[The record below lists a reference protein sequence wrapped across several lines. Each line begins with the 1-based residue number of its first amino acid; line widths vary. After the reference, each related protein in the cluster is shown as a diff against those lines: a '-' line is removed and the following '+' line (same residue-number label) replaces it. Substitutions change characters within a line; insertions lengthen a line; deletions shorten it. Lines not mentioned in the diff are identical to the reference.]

1 MANQV
6 SARLKGDDYQ
16 HLTTWLHVLEL
27 KVARFAVRL
36 VTVEDETTGSADD
49 VTVRYQPNSGISD
62 RFFQIKYHVT
72 HGGGYS
78 TAFVQEHLPKGTS
91 LLQKLFATWQKLK
104 ADEPGRKIELH
115 LVSNWSWDNADVI
128 ASQIDGE
135 TNALRPSFLVATPGS
150 NIGKARKQWQDH
162 VGADDAT
169 FAAFI
174 ADLRFYLGAA
184 CFTER
189 ARHASDRM
197 ANLQLKHDDTALHT
211 AVSIVRNWIK
221 TGQQQITPDV
231 LEKALVANDL
241 YAAADENCRIVHLT
255 TIKKQSTDLRP
266 DYVIDWRVEFEG
278 EANLKGHAVKDEGDW
293 NEKFLPEL
301 RRVETEIAEEA
312 GCRLIRARGL
322 ARLSA
327 WFAFGYVF
335 SEVSRYIIE
344 VDQYGNLW
352 RTDSGASPEFAMT
365 ATNGDGEEFS
375 GGDGN
380 CVAIGI
386 SITGDL
392 SADVRDSLRESKLA
406 SHLLLIQ
413 PTSGTGREALA
424 NAGDVVA
431 FARTSKAL
439 ITSYVRQRKPKKVCV
454 FYYGPFSGACFLG
467 HLMNAIGAEV
477 QIMEAQSDRSY
488 RPSFLLS

>member
-27 KVARFAVRL
+27 KVPRFAVRL

-49 VTVRYQPNSGISD
+49 VTVRYQPSSGKSD

-78 TAFVQEHLPKGTS
+78 TAFVQERLPKGTS
-91 LLQKLFATWQKLK
+91 LLQKLFATWRKLK
-104 ADEPGRKIELH
+104 SDEPDRDIELH
-115 LVSNWSWDNADVI
+115 LVSNWSWDNSDAV

-135 TNALRPSFLVATPGS
+135 TNALRPSFLAATAGS

-162 VGADDAT
+162 VGADDET

-189 ARHASDRM
+189 AKHASERM
-197 ANLQLKHDDTALHT
+197 ANLQLKHDDAALHV
-211 AVSIVRNWIK
+211 AVGIVRNWIK
-221 TGQQQITPDV
+221 TGQQQITPVV
-231 LEKALVANDL
+231 LEKALVDNEL
-241 YAAADENCRIVHLT
+241 YAAADENSRIVHLT
-255 TIKKQSTDLRP
+255 TIKKQATDLRP

-278 EANLKGHAVKDEGDW
+278 DEYLKGHAVKDESAW

-301 RRVETEIAEEA
+301 RRVESEIAEET

-344 VDQYGNLW
+344 ADQYGNLW
-352 RTDSGASPEFAMT
+352 RTDAEPSAGFGMT
-365 ATNGDGEEFS
+365 VANGDGEEFLD
-375 GGDGN
+375 GDSA
-380 CVAIGI
+380 CVAVGI

-392 SADVRDSLRESKLA
+392 AGDVRQSLSETKLA

-413 PTSGTGREALA
+413 PESGTGREALA
-424 NAGDVVA
+424 SGGDVVA
-431 FARTSKAL
+431 FARNSKEL
-439 ITSYVRQRKPKKVCV
+439 ITSYVRQRKAKKVCV
-454 FYYGPFSGACFLG
+454 FYYGPLSGACFLG

-488 RPSFLLS
+488 RPSFLLT